1 MDQKTLQ
8 QKLVAGES
16 VYLLD
21 DFEEAA
27 VHLMYEETAT
37 KAFIKHKGHKEIS
50 ISQSNETVCEI
61 ILSGNEI
68 TKTEY
73 DEY

>member
-1 MDQKTLQ
+1 
-8 QKLVAGES
+8 
-16 VYLLD
+16 
-21 DFEEAA
+21 
-27 VHLMYEETAT
+27 MYEEDTT

>member
-27 VHLMYEETAT
+27 VHLMYEEDTT
-37 KAFIKHKGHKEIS
+37 KAFIKHKGHK
-50 ISQSNETVCEI
+50 
-61 ILSGNEI
+61 
-68 TKTEY
+68 
-73 DEY
+73 